1 MRNIMIVPNRFKKKK
16 KKEDPKLSKTVLG
29 GRILRSAEF
38 NLKL

>member
-1 MRNIMIVPNRFKKKK
+1 MRNIMIVPNRFKKK